1 MKVSSVRGM
10 SDNKPKKIAVN
21 LEESVFSASLH
32 TQMVA
37 SPTADTF
44 NK

>member
-1 MKVSSVRGM
+1 MSSVRGL
-10 SDNKPKKIAVN
+10 SDNKPKKLAVN
-21 LEESVFSASLH
+21 LGESIFSASLH